1 MVDAYTVDKIN
12 RFGAVKSVNVVDYAA
27 DSDNAREDN
36 IVELED
42 RPVEIE
48 GTEFGGTENIAKSG
62 SECSVPNQ
70 SIDILNHSDA
80 TETKDVDLI
89 PESRDQK
96 DKHVPLDAALCENE
110 APVADE
116 RTDIDDTQ
124 NKAVIPTSHHSETDE
139 AAADVNK
146 HTEAVEATRTAMDDD
161 GVERRHQDLRTSEIC
176 RPAEPGEEVE
186 EPARDWEQQGA
197 VDVTEDHAEKVP
209 AVVTSDTVFVFEPGS
224 VLVEFLRKEA
234 ACMAAHSLHG
244 RRFGNRTVYTGYVP
258 YDLYLKKYPR

>member
-1 MVDAYTVDKIN
+1 LNYQVANETSPFYGIPDNAKSLLEEPSKVLQLKNVFDREEYMQLLKSELEETLEDVRIECA

-62 SECSVPNQ
+62 SECPVPNQ

-161 GVERRHQDLRTSEIC
+161 GS
-176 RPAEPGEEVE
+176 
-186 EPARDWEQQGA
+186 
-197 VDVTEDHAEKVP
+197 
-209 AVVTSDTVFVFEPGS
+209 
-224 VLVEFLRKEA
+224 RKET
-234 ACMAAHSLHG
+234 S
-244 RRFGNRTVYTGYVP
+244 RPKNIR
-258 YDLYLKKYPR
+258 DL